1 MKKVIIVATIIIVL
15 LCITKN
21 PTITIPE
28 NAIRFRVIANS
39 NKPEDQNIKE
49 QIVYNISQN
58 IRSIQESPNN
68 LQEAR
73 KIINSNIPTLEKI
86 VEKTLKEQNKSEN
99 YTIEYGNNYFPEKEY
114 KGVKYKSGNY
124 ESLIIK
130 LGDGLGDNF
139 WCVLFPPLCLL
150 EVEETTSSEIEY
162 TSYIKEIITKYFN
175 K

>member
-21 PTITIPE
+21 QTITIPE

-39 NKPEDQNIKE
+39 NKPEDQNVKE
-49 QIVYNISQN
+49 KIVYNINQN
-58 IRSIQESPNN
+58 IRSIQTLPNN

-73 KIINSNIPTLEKI
+73 EIINSNIPILEKI
-86 VEKTLKEQNKSEN
+86 VEKTLKEQNRAEN

-150 EVEETTSSEIEY
+150 EVDETASSEIEY
-162 TSYIKEIITKYFN
+162 TSYIKEIITKYF

>member
-21 PTITIPE
+21 PKITIPE

-39 NKPEDQNIKE
+39 NKPEDQNLKE

-73 KIINSNIPTLEKI
+73 KIINSNIPILEKI

-175 K
+175 

>member
-21 PTITIPE
+21 QTITIPE

-150 EVEETTSSEIEY
+150 EVDETSSSEIEY
-162 TSYIKEIITKYFN
+162 TSYIKEIITKYF